1 MILLLDANALFWVLD
16 SPGRLAAPIR
26 ASIADPVNAVVVS
39 AATVWELELKA
50 AKGKIR
56 LPADLLDSVA
66 DMPADVVPILG
77 TDARAAARLP
87 MHHRD
92 PFDRMLVAQA
102 ERLGAVVVSSDEAFD
117 PYGVQ
122 RLAPLAGS

>member
-1 MILLLDANALFWVLD
+1 MILLLDANALFWALD
-16 SPGRLAAPIR
+16 SPGRLDPRIR
-26 ASIADPVNAVVVS
+26 ASITDPANAVIVS

-50 AKGKIR
+50 AKGKVR
-56 LPADLLDSVA
+56 LPAGLLDSVEA
-66 DMPADVVPILG
+66 MPADVLPVLG

-102 ERLGAVVVSSDEAFD
+102 DRLGATVVSSDEAFD
-117 PYGVQ
+117 AYGVQ
-122 RLAPLAGS
+122 RLAPLGGS